1 MHEEYFRE
9 SFQLGARFST
19 SGEDGILLCL
29 LANDQEMLPGE
40 LLAKT
45 GLTTGR
51 IANILKAL
59 EKKDLISR
67 LRDGGD
73 KRKVHVRLTE
83 KGVQRAL
90 ELRQQLREERK
101 NLLTWLGEEDSR
113 HWVRLAN
120 RCLQYTRESSSK

>member
-19 SGEDGILLCL
+19 PGEDGILLCL

-40 LLAKT
+40 LLEKT

-83 KGVQRAL
+83 KGWS
-90 ELRQQLREERK
+90 LREKVREVPQAVGGCIPLPREK
-101 NLLTWLGEEDSR
+101 AYALYSLLHSLLDRQDAGAE
-113 HWVRLAN
+113 A
-120 RCLQYTRESSSK
+120 